1 MKKVIFFLAVV
12 MSFFIFSSGSGKI
25 EKRNMNI
32 RGIKGTSEQ
41 SENNNEENNKKNVKK
56 SVNTTYSYTEHIR
69 KMTIDIQINK
79 NGTLLINEKI
89 LYFAPSI
96 KHGIFRDIPVSKDPM
111 AGNDIGVKINY
122 IARNGYPEPYK
133 RTELENVINYRI
145 GNPKTYINGENEY
158 DINYVVYG
166 AVEKIG
172 KNKYEIGWNAVGQ
185 YWNFPILES
194 EVKIHFEGNEEIKSD
209 EIVDF
214 EGFTGSDGSTEK
226 DFLYEVNKNSIDI
239 NTEYTLNS
247 NEGFTF
253 FLTLNTEKIN
263 MGIADWVESFFYK
276 NMTLGL
282 SVIALFTGIIYMGMA
297 LISLG
302 KNPVV
307 DPEKYKDEIPKDVSP
322 AFLSYLRG
330 EKKASE
336 LISIAIIS
344 LTAKRHMK
352 MVSEGSDEYE
362 LMDSYIGLSL
372 EEKELKELLAKQ
384 KDDKVS
390 GKYKFSNIPDIDL
403 SNFQSRIVA
412 ILEKQKFGMYV
423 NNKPGMPMAIMLPLL
438 TIYGIY
444 KISFMLVKDVGG
456 SWAITANFSI
466 WTLILLYIITAG
478 NVSKN
483 IWKWYFFIGI
493 MLGIV
498 SQNFLVPVVWVLFG
512 IIDGKFRAK
521 ASRFTEY
528 GADINAKVKGLAN
541 YLKEYKKSMGDITS
555 SEEMLNFLGLVYPYL
570 LASGI
575 KKDTDNIFENTKL
588 SPLVSTYQVEDN
600 FHRTYSNTR
609 FRNQIG
615 TSCSHAQAVTS
626 SSSSSGGSHSSGGG
640 SHSSGGGHGGGG
652 GGSW

>member
-12 MSFFIFSSGSGKI
+12 MSFLIFSSGSGKI

-32 RGIKGTSEQ
+32 RGISGTTEQ
-41 SENNNEENNKKNVKK
+41 PESNNVENNKKNAKK
-56 SVNTTYSYTEHIR
+56 SVNTAYSYTEHIR
-69 KMTIDIQINK
+69 KMNIDIQINK

-96 KHGIFRDIPVSKDPM
+96 KHGIFRDIPVIKDPLT
-111 AGNDIGVKINY
+111 GNDIGVKINY
-122 IARNGYPEPYK
+122 IARNGVPEPYK

-158 DINYVVYG
+158 DINYTVYG

-172 KNKYEIGWNAVGQ
+172 KNKYEINWNAVGQ
-185 YWNFPILES
+185 YWSFPILES
-194 EVKIHFEGNEEIKSD
+194 EVKIHFEGNKEINSG
-209 EIVDF
+209 EIVEF

-226 DFLYEVNKNSIDI
+226 DFLYVVNKNSIDI
-239 NTEYTLNS
+239 NTEYTLES

-263 MGIADWVESFFYK
+263 MGIMDWAEGFIVK
-276 NMTLGL
+276 NIALGL
-282 SVIALFTGIIYMGMA
+282 SIIALVTGIIYMGIA
-297 LISLG
+297 LVSLG

-307 DPEKYKDEIPKDVSP
+307 DPEKYKDGIPKDISP
-322 AFLSYLRG
+322 AFLAYLRG
-330 EKKASE
+330 EKRAVE

-352 MVSEGSDEYE
+352 MLSVDSDEYE
-362 LMDSYIGLSL
+362 LLDSYTELSK

-384 KDDKVS
+384 KDNDVS
-390 GKYKFSNIPDIDL
+390 GKHKFSKIPDIDL
-403 SNFQSRIVA
+403 SNFQSRISA
-412 ILEKQKFGMYV
+412 ILEKQKDGMYV
-423 NNKPGMPMAIMLPLL
+423 KNKLGMPMAIMLPLI

-483 IWKWYFFIGI
+483 IWKWYLFIGI
-493 MLGIV
+493 MLGIS
-498 SQNFLVPVVWVLFG
+498 SQSFLVPVVWLLFG

-528 GADINAKVKGLAN
+528 GADMDAKLRGLAS
-541 YLKEYKKSMGDITS
+541 YLKEYKKSMGNITS
-555 SEEMLNFLGLVYPYL
+555 SEEMFNFLGLVYPYL

-609 FRNQIG
+609 FRNQIS